1 MELIVSREPYI
12 AMIGDIKQ
20 SKNIKNRGEVQR
32 KLQRILSEING
43 KYESDIAS
51 KFVITLGDEFQGLL
65 LSGYNT
71 MKILT
76 EIERKIYPVQLR
88 FGIGIGDVTT
98 DINKEMSIGADGP
111 AYYKAREA
119 IDYIKS
125 NEKKKL
131 AVPTDVRV
139 EADDDKKNTTYLL
152 NTILSLMMGIKSSWS
167 NRQREIIWDMLEHQ
181 DSQSAVASRFQI
193 KQPAIQKSLALGNYY
208 GFKEAMV
215 SMDKA
220 LGEIRR
226 D

>member
-20 SKNIKNRGEVQR
+20 SKNVKNRGEVQR
-32 KLQRILSEING
+32 NLQRILSEIND

-208 GFKEAMV
+208 GFKEAMD